1 MCYELN
7 LCLFSFTTF
16 LSLIPTFLC
25 MYLSLSP
32 LFSTFCVVKAAFNH
46 DESIPLQSIGGLGCH
61 WRPAVNGP
69 PLRHRWGIFHPKRGL
84 RLLYMQIV
92 TAHLCHRTANDDKA
106 ASGGGRWFAERVR
119 DPSRLS
125 DSIESDTRALA
136 RGVGGIPSVNLS
148 ASHTRTVH
156 WMSHSLVSRPPH
168 LFIDK
173 RNACQEPS
181 FPKEIHP
188 SSSEA
193 RLADFFFFLAL
204 QCLMDNMMLGW
215 RLSTDMHPWIAALD
229 CFSWEFIMWAV
240 KPC

>member
-1 MCYELN
+1 MVHRYV
-7 LCLFSFTTF
+7 TVGG
-16 LSLIPTFLC
+16 
-25 MYLSLSP
+25 
-32 LFSTFCVVKAAFNH
+32 FSTRK
-46 DESIPLQSIGGLGCH
+46 GGYGFYTC
-61 WRPAVNGP
+61 
-69 PLRHRWGIFHPKRGL
+69 
-84 RLLYMQIV
+84 RLLPPTCATGQPMITKQRLE
-92 TAHLCHRTANDDKA
+92 AGGDLRN
-106 ASGGGRWFAERVR
+106 ASVS
-119 DPSRLS
+119 PSRLS

-193 RLADFFFFLAL
+193 RLAEFLFFFFFGAAVS
-204 QCLMDNMMLGW
+204 LMDNMMLGW

>member
-1 MCYELN
+1 MVHRYV
-7 LCLFSFTTF
+7 TVGG
-16 LSLIPTFLC
+16 
-25 MYLSLSP
+25 
-32 LFSTFCVVKAAFNH
+32 FSTRK
-46 DESIPLQSIGGLGCH
+46 GGYGFYTC
-61 WRPAVNGP
+61 
-69 PLRHRWGIFHPKRGL
+69 
-84 RLLYMQIV
+84 RLLPPTRV
-92 TAHLCHRTANDDKA
+92 TEQPMIAKQRLGAGGDLRN
-106 ASGGGRWFAERVR
+106 ASVG
-119 DPSRLS
+119 PSRLS

-181 FPKEIHP
+181 FPKRNTPLLIR
-188 SSSEA
+188 STFG
-193 RLADFFFFLAL
+193 RFFFFFGAAVS
-204 QCLMDNMMLGW
+204 LMDNMMLGW

-229 CFSWEFIMWAV
+229 CFLWEFIMWAV